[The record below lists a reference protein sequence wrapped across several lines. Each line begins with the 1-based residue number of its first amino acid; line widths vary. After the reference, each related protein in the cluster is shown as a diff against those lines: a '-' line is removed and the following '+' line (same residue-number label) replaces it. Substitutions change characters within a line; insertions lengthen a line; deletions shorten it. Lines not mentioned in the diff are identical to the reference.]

1 MVLWFSTYSGSWGA
15 RISQATSKLLPFE
28 DVPFIFVFESH
39 LILSVMNHLIP
50 DLNDVLH
57 SSLLRSV
64 PSALFCGKSDPDKKV
79 PQKFDETPILL
90 SVFAPQFSPKRQVDV
105 CFRRYVSIQGRKTT
119 RGIRSIPLFYECKRL
134 GVEFGLNFTFRE
146 DL

>member
-90 SVFAPQFSPKRQVDV
+90 IVTDPTQPNPEPNVDTV
-105 CFRRYVSIQGRKTT
+105 QNYG
-119 RGIRSIPLFYECKRL
+119 
-134 GVEFGLNFTFRE
+134 EF
-146 DL
+146 

>member
-1 MVLWFSTYSGSWGA
+1 
-15 RISQATSKLLPFE
+15 
-28 DVPFIFVFESH
+28 
-39 LILSVMNHLIP
+39 MNHLIP

-90 SVFAPQFSPKRQVDV
+90 IVTDPTQPNPEPNVDTV
-105 CFRRYVSIQGRKTT
+105 Q
-119 RGIRSIPLFYECKRL
+119 
-134 GVEFGLNFTFRE
+134 N
-146 DL
+146 